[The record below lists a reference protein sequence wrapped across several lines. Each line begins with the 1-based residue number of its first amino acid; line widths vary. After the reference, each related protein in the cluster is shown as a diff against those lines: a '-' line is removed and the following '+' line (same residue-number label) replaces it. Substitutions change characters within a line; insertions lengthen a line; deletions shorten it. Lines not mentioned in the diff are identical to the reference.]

1 MRPDKQADPDNPSW
15 SAEDF
20 RSARPSRDVL
30 PGSIADQ
37 LVARDAPKV
46 ISSIGMVV
54 RAEGPGLTSAG
65 IAPLRFRAA
74 A

>member
-1 MRPDKQADPDNPSW
+1 MKPDKPADPDNPSW

-30 PGSIADQ
+30 PPSIADQ
-37 LVARDAPKV
+37 LVARDKAPKV
-46 ISSIGMVV
+46 GSIGMVV